1 MMDADRPHSIG
12 PTGRRAPVG
21 VVQTFRVQA
30 GVFDVRDNMCPKAH
44 IGIGHPAPNANQ
56 ATNEN
61 GPETADF
68 RPVL

>member
-1 MMDADRPHSIG
+1 MPIGRIQSVQLGGGRLLESSKHFVCSGRLRRPRQH
-12 PTGRRAPVG
+12 V
-21 VVQTFRVQA
+21 
-30 GVFDVRDNMCPKAH
+30 PKTH